1 MKLRNKIIYLSILAG
16 FSSAAGAI
24 GNIADITVYDRV
36 ENRTLPI
43 HQHNGRYYVVGKP
56 GNEYQIRVANRG
68 RQEILSVVS
77 VDGVNAVSG
86 ETANWEQT
94 GYVLGNYQ
102 AFDIRGWRKSSD
114 RIAAFYFTEHQNSYA
129 ARTGRPQN
137 VGVIGVAVFR
147 KKYEPP
153 VRIEPPVRPW
163 PRPHSNSRS
172 DSPWSS
178 SRDGAAAGAPMDSA
192 RAQEAPS
199 APATRAAP
207 AEAQA
212 DSSAPAGAAQG
223 RAHAESS
230 LGSRGFDAGGV
241 TRPPRQTAKLGTG
254 HGRSEE
260 SHVTYTN
267 FERATSS
274 PAEIITIHYDTYENL
289 LAQGVIYQ
297 PPVYARPTPTPFPGQ
312 FVPDPR

>member
-1 MKLRNKIIYLSILAG
+1 MKLRSKFIWLSLLMG
-16 FSSAAGAI
+16 FSGVAGAI
-24 GNIADITVYDRV
+24 GNIADVTVYDRV

-43 HQHNGRYYVVGKP
+43 YHHNGRYYVVGKP

-102 AFDIRGWRKSSD
+102 AFDIRGWRKSTD

-129 ARTGRPQN
+129 VRTGRPNN

-163 PRPHSNSRS
+163 ARPYSRS
-172 DSPWSS
+172 DSSPLSS
-178 SRDGAAAGAPMDSA
+178 SDAATGEPRDSA
-192 RAQEAPS
+192 RSREAP
-199 APATRAAP
+199 AAP
-207 AEAQA
+207 AEAQSDA
-212 DSSAPAGAAQG
+212 SVGAAQS
-223 RAHAESS
+223 RAQAESS
-230 LGSRGFDAGGV
+230 PGTRGFDSTGV
-241 TRPPRQTAKLGTG
+241 TRAPQKSTTLGTG
-254 HGRSEE
+254 HGRSEK

-289 LAQGVIYQ
+289 LVQGVIYQ
-297 PPVYARPTPTPFPGQ
+297 PPVYARPTPMPFPGQ

>member
-1 MKLRNKIIYLSILAG
+1 MKLCNKIIYLSIFFTLSGLAG
-16 FSSAAGAI
+16 AVG
-24 GNIADITVYDRV
+24 GMADVTVYDRT

-43 HQHNGRYYVVGKP
+43 HQHNGRNYVVGKP
-56 GNEYQIRVANRG
+56 GNEYQIRVANRA

-86 ETANWEQT
+86 ETANWSQT

-102 AFDIRGWRKSSD
+102 AFDIRGWRKSMD

-129 ARTGRPQN
+129 ARTGRPNN

-153 VRIEPPVRPW
+153 IRIDPPVRPS
-163 PRPHSNSRS
+163 PRLRS
-172 DSPWSS
+172 ESPFPSS
-178 SRDGAAAGAPMDSA
+178 SKDGSSSSAPMDNTGSA
-192 RAQEAPS
+192 ADSASSTRS
-199 APATRAAP
+199 APPP
-207 AEAQA
+207 AQSQT
-212 DSSAPAGAAQG
+212 DAPAGAMEG
-223 RAHAESS
+223 GTSNYGERARA
-230 LGSRGFDAGGV
+230 
-241 TRPPRQTAKLGTG
+241 PRKSATLGTG

-260 SHVTYTN
+260 SRVTYTN
-267 FERATSS
+267 FERVSNS

-297 PPVYARPTPTPFPGQ
+297 PPIYARPTPMPFPGQ
-312 FVPDPR
+312 FAPDPR

>member
-1 MKLRNKIIYLSILAG
+1 MKICNKIIYLSILAG
-16 FSSAAGAI
+16 FSSVAGAV
-24 GNIADITVYDRV
+24 GNIADVTVYDRM

-56 GNEYQIRVANRG
+56 GNEYQIRVANRS

-86 ETANWEQT
+86 ETANWAQT

-102 AFDIRGWRKSSD
+102 AFDIRGWRKSMD

-129 ARTGRPQN
+129 ARTGRPNN
-137 VGVIGVAVFR
+137 VGVIGVAVFQ

-153 VRIEPPVRPW
+153 VRVEPPVRPW
-163 PRPHSNSRS
+163 PRPYSRS
-172 DSPWSS
+172 DSPYSSESLGSSS
-178 SRDGAAAGAPMDSA
+178 SRDSA
-192 RAQEAPS
+192 RAEEAP
-199 APATRAAP
+199 AQPATRAAP
-207 AEAQA
+207 SEAQ
-212 DSSAPAGAAQG
+212 SSAGAPSGAMED
-223 RAHAESS
+223 RASGYGELA
-230 LGSRGFDAGGV
+230 RA
-241 TRPPRQTAKLGTG
+241 PRQAAKLGTG

-260 SHVTYTN
+260 SQVTYTN
-267 FERATSS
+267 FERAGSS
-274 PAEIITIHYDTYENL
+274 PAEVITIHYDTYENL

-297 PPVYARPTPTPFPGQ
+297 PPVYARPTPLPFPGQ

>member
-1 MKLRNKIIYLSILAG
+1 MKLVNKIIYLSILSG
-16 FSSAAGAI
+16 ISGVAGAV
-24 GNIADITVYDRV
+24 GGIADVTVYDRV
-36 ENRTLPI
+36 ENRTLTI

-56 GNEYQIRVANRG
+56 GNEYQIRVQNRG

-86 ETANWEQT
+86 ETATWAQT

-102 AFDIRGWRKSSD
+102 AFDIRGWRKSMD

-129 ARTGRPQN
+129 ARTGRPNN

-153 VRIEPPVRPW
+153 ARIEPPLRPW
-163 PRPHSNSRS
+163 PRPRS
-172 DSPWSS
+172 DSPFPPSGE
-178 SRDGAAAGAPMDSA
+178 GAASGFGRDSTRSAEAPAMPATQTSPGEAQSSADALSGAREGRAQSYGEIA
-192 RAQEAPS
+192 RAPQKS
-199 APATRAAP
+199 T
-207 AEAQA
+207 
-212 DSSAPAGAAQG
+212 
-223 RAHAESS
+223 
-230 LGSRGFDAGGV
+230 
-241 TRPPRQTAKLGTG
+241 TLGTG

-260 SHVTYTN
+260 SQVTYSN
-267 FERATSS
+267 FERATAS
-274 PAEIITIHYDTYENL
+274 PAEVITIHYDTYENL

-297 PPVYARPTPTPFPGQ
+297 PPVYARPTPVPFPGQ

>member
-1 MKLRNKIIYLSILAG
+1 MKFLNKFKVLSILTLMAG
-16 FSSAAGAI
+16 PAAAI
-24 GNIADITVYDRV
+24 GNMADVTVYDRM
-36 ENRTLPI
+36 ENRALPI

-68 RQEILSVVS
+68 RNEILSVVS

-86 ETANWEQT
+86 ETANWNQT

-102 AFDIRGWRKSSD
+102 AFDIKGWRKSTD

-163 PRPHSNSRS
+163 PRS
-172 DSPWSS
+172 DSPWPQSS
-178 SRDGAAAGAPMDSA
+178 DGPAAGAASDSA
-192 RAQEAPS
+192 LAKEAPAAPATTAPS
-199 APATRAAP
+199 AEARAP
-207 AEAQA
+207 QK
-212 DSSAPAGAAQG
+212 S
-223 RAHAESS
+223 
-230 LGSRGFDAGGV
+230 
-241 TRPPRQTAKLGTG
+241 TTLGTG
-254 HGRSEE
+254 HGRSEA

-267 FERATSS
+267 FERASS
-274 PAEIITIHYDTYENL
+274 APAEVITLHYDTHENL
-289 LAQGVIYQ
+289 VAQGVIYQ
-297 PPVYARPTPTPFPGQ
+297 PPVYARPSPVPFPGQ

>member
-1 MKLRNKIIYLSILAG
+1 MKLRNKIIYLSLLAG
-16 FSSAAGAI
+16 FSGVAGAV
-24 GNIADITVYDRV
+24 GGIADVTVYDRV

-43 HQHNGRYYVVGKP
+43 YQHNGRYYMVGKP

-94 GYVLGNYQ
+94 GYVLGNTQ
-102 AFDIRGWRKSSD
+102 AFDIRGWRKSTD

-153 VRIEPPVRPW
+153 VRIDPPVRPW
-163 PRPHSNSRS
+163 PRPYSSEG
-172 DSPWSS
+172 SS
-178 SRDGAAAGAPMDSA
+178 SSAPMDSGRAEDALA
-192 RAQEAPS
+192 RS
-199 APATRAAP
+199 DKRAAP

-212 DSSAPAGAAQG
+212 EAPAAAAQG
-223 RAHAESS
+223 SASGRSTM
-230 LGSRGFDAGGV
+230 GPRGFDADSSI
-241 TRPPRQTAKLGTG
+241 TRAPQKSTTLGTG

-260 SHVTYTN
+260 SHVTYAN